1 MWDPIDGREDQ
12 RSKKQR
18 VRITLWGLKRVFS
31 SGSRWPRHWWGS
43 SFSSWRTYGFYVN
56 RLRGRSQI
64 RIKEL

>member
-1 MWDPIDGREDQ
+1 MWGTANDRDAQ

-18 VRITLWGLKRVFS
+18 VKITPWGFKRVFG
-31 SGSRWPRHWWGS
+31 SGPRWPRHWWAS
-43 SFSSWRTYGFYVN
+43 PFSSWRTYGFYVN